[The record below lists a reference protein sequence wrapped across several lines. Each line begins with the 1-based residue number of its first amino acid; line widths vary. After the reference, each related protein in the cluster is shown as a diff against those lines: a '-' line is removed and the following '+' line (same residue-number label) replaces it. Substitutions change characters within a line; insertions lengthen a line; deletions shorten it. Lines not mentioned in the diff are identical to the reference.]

1 MSAVRARRRIG
12 GALAAL
18 ALLLSSCGSDAKKE
32 PEVTVLSRNLYLGAD
47 LAPLFAATPTDLAT
61 VARAT
66 YDQVVASDV
75 EARMAAVAGEI
86 VAARPDLVALQE
98 ATIWRTQAAGATA
111 PTDLYDFVA
120 LLLARLAD
128 KGAPYRVASSV
139 DGFGGG
145 LPVEGV
151 GLVTMQDR
159 DVILVREASDVT
171 VGDPRSGTFDAK
183 LTVSIAGAAIEVVR
197 GWTSVSGTVEG
208 RAFRLVGTHLEA
220 FDDDVR
226 DRQQAELVAEL
237 DADGKG
243 GVPTLLLGDLNSAAD
258 GADPATYQRTLD
270 AGFEDAW
277 TASGA
282 KGRGF
287 TCCRDADLRGG
298 DLSERIDYVLFSGG
312 FDARSAAVV
321 GDAPTSRTPRERWS
335 SDHAGIRAVLTVP
348 GAG

>member
-1 MSAVRARRRIG
+1 
-12 GALAAL
+12 
-18 ALLLSSCGSDAKKE
+18 
-32 PEVTVLSRNLYLGAD
+32 VTVLSRNLYLGAD
-47 LAPLFAATPTDLAT
+47 LAPLFAATATDLAT

-75 EARMAAVAGEI
+75 EARMDAVAGEI

-98 ATIWRTQAAGATA
+98 ATILRTQAAGATA

-128 KGAPYRVASSV
+128 KGTPYRVASSV

-159 DVILVREASDVT
+159 DVILVREGSDVA
-171 VGDPRSGTFDAK
+171 VADPESGTFDAK

-197 GWTSVSGTVEG
+197 GWTSVSGTVDG
-208 RAFRLVGTHLEA
+208 RTFRFVATHLEA

-237 DADGKG
+237 DG
-243 GVPTLLLGDLNSAAD
+243 GGGQGSVPTLLLGDLNSAA
-258 GADPATYQRTLD
+258 GGGDPAAYQRTLD
-270 AGFEDAW
+270 AGFRDAW

-298 DLSERIDYVLFSGG
+298 DHSERIDYVLFSGG

-321 GDAPTSRTPRERWS
+321 GDAPTSRTARGRWS

-348 GAG
+348 PAG